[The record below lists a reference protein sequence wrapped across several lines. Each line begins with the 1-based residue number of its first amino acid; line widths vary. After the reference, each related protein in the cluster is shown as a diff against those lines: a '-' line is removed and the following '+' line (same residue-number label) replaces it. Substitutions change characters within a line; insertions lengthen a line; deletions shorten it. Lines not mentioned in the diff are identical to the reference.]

1 MAGKASGLQT
11 LQDAGDLRG
20 LPNGDQRQSPELRN
34 YFRGVHRNRALSLQ
48 KSIVRFPEADPRFVD
63 LLRRVNI
70 QQGSA
75 RAPRRMPCPSR
86 KLGIRVSNMTF
97 TGETFV
103 RFQGAVRRAEDPKGF
118 WWDVALYYF
127 FRAIFIAVYLLN

>member
-20 LPNGDQRQSPELRN
+20 LPNG
-34 YFRGVHRNRALSLQ
+34 VHRNRALSLQ
-48 KSIVRFPEADPRFVD
+48 ESTVRFPGADPRYVD
-63 LLRRVNI
+63 LLRPVNI

-86 KLGIRVSNMTF
+86 NQSIPHDDKRTYQMGLA
-97 TGETFV
+97 
-103 RFQGAVRRAEDPKGF
+103 Q
-118 WWDVALYYF
+118 
-127 FRAIFIAVYLLN
+127 YLRQVL